1 MILIA
6 DSGSTKTDWL
16 VAENRSKV
24 TLITTMGLNP
34 IHQDEAQVHSI
45 LSDELL
51 PQLEGIIP
59 DAIYFYGSGCNEYM
73 SPTMCSILKQAF
85 PRCPK
90 VEVFSDMLA
99 AARAVCGKQEGIAC
113 IMGTGANSCLY
124 DGERIVANTPPLG
137 YILGDEGSG
146 AVLGKMFINALL
158 KGLLPENIRMDWQKE
173 CGFDYQYLINKV
185 YREPLA
191 NRFLASTSL
200 FIGRHIDCAPLRE
213 MVVENFRQHF
223 RRNVNQY
230 GRRDL
235 TVGAVGSMAYYYREQ
250 LAEAAA
256 AEGYNLGKVMRGP
269 LDGLLQYH

>member
-1 MILIA
+1 
-6 DSGSTKTDWL
+6 
-16 VAENRSKV
+16 
-24 TLITTMGLNP
+24 
-34 IHQDEAQVHSI
+34 
-45 LSDELL
+45 
-51 PQLEGIIP
+51 
-59 DAIYFYGSGCNEYM
+59 
-73 SPTMCSILKQAF
+73 MCSILKRAF